1 MDFIAIKENNY
12 EMCRQGEVAG
22 ILYIIVSGTCQV
34 TIDGKAIAVLGESDI
49 FGENS
54 FFADV
59 NGVSRNEVTV
69 TTINNE
75 IGNVQVLALPRVKF
89 NKLLAA
95 GTLTEDFEKK
105 LKEVAKK
112 RKQVLRQ
119 GQVAQQTQELNVNV
133 QMHPPPKKEASDPV
147 KAIKVLNKTNDATVA
162 RNWFKGLFKKNKQ
175 KLLGRLTLE
184 DDPESLSTVKVN
196 SILTRLRVEQPM
208 ALLQRFETKPGS
220 VSKKK
225 ILTWCES
232 CCVED
237 SQKT

>member
-1 MDFIAIKENNY
+1 LGVSIVPVTRVKESTELKKEIMALKWRNNLNQALNKKMKKSGTEKKVEEIENNHQMHRRIALKSIKKQQTTRRSSLQLRVQARNKSKHTNVLLKSECFSNTDPISISKIIDAMDFIAIKENNY

-119 GQVAQQTQELNVNV
+119 GQVA
-133 QMHPPPKKEASDPV
+133 
-147 KAIKVLNKTNDATVA
+147 
-162 RNWFKGLFKKNKQ
+162 
-175 KLLGRLTLE
+175 
-184 DDPESLSTVKVN
+184 
-196 SILTRLRVEQPM
+196 
-208 ALLQRFETKPGS
+208 
-220 VSKKK
+220 
-225 ILTWCES
+225 
-232 CCVED
+232 
-237 SQKT
+237 